1 MNRRAT
7 WLCAS
12 VASLF
17 WTSSVAGEA
26 SEHTGASGSDV
37 VASATLQALVGR
49 LSGHWQILAETE
61 GYVALISDSFNYVP
75 IDAVCS
81 RLRLVISL
89 GDAVDPAENL
99 FPLRKDQIF
108 AIKAQ
113 STDRCAEVLLEDYF
127 EVGLEF
133 GTERRSLEVLIDAMA
148 EIRAAPVDSPDIEF
162 ATDEARQC
170 FADYADVMKIA
181 EATSREVDEGLEVT
195 FGLRGCN
202 HIRSDRWI
210 FVSTEAQFEA
220 SEESLRFV
228 VWHATAQTH

>member
-1 MNRRAT
+1 
-7 WLCAS
+7 
-12 VASLF
+12 
-17 WTSSVAGEA
+17 VAGEA
-26 SEHTGASGSDV
+26 SEHSVASGSDV

-49 LSGHWQILAETE
+49 LAGQWQILAETE
-61 GYVALISDSFNYVP
+61 DYVSLISDSFNYVP

-89 GDAVDPAENL
+89 GDAVNPAENL
-99 FPLRKDQIF
+99 FPLRQDQIF
-108 AIKAQ
+108 ALKAKG
-113 STDRCAEVLLEDYF
+113 DDGCNEVLLDDYF
-127 EVGLEF
+127 EEALEP
-133 GTERRSLEVLIDAMA
+133 GAQRRSLEVLIDAMA
-148 EIRAAPVDSPDIEF
+148 QIRAAPVDSPDIEF
-162 ATDEARQC
+162 TTDEARQC

-181 EATSREVDEGLEVT
+181 EATSRELEEGLEVT

-228 VWHATAQTH
+228 VWHATAQIH